1 MREETIEELT
11 AALTETQEQLESA
24 NKDIDFYQ
32 HEKKRL
38 MSASSFQGESY
49 VSAGQ
54 QVRAMQNERAE
65 LLRQLDAARGQTGLA
80 NESVDRV
87 QALLNSERQ
96 ANATLRKRQELAS
109 LQDELMV
116 AHETIDIEQQKNEG
130 LRHDIRSL
138 QDTIVTLK
146 DDIIDA
152 QADVQAAIQ
161 ASEIERQTQDLLRDE
176 IKALEDK
183 YRAEVLAS
191 VQATAERIATQ
202 QQSESQTPHS
212 DPDPSSGK
220 DYFRPPTGRSQ
231 NGNDHGTTSASP
243 VASPG
248 QLNGSAKSPRSQAA
262 SPDPQAKSPGSESG
276 FRTIHGRHRPDGSLG
291 GYRINRTAQRK
302 HSENLYESSI
312 LYERSE
318 ERSLRTQTSH
328 SDDPSA
334 TNSKE
339 ARPGEG
345 WQTPAKQTNENETV
359 HWS

>member
-1 MREETIEELT
+1 MWLNVAKLTIAVKIDPSKERLGEALTGLSMREETIEELT
-11 AALTETQEQLESA
+11 TALTETQGQLESA

-54 QVRAMQNERAE
+54 QVRAIQNERAE

-116 AHETIDIEQQKNEG
+116 AHETIDIEQQKNKG

-152 QADVQAAIQ
+152 QADVQAAI
-161 ASEIERQTQDLLRDE
+161 
-176 IKALEDK
+176 
-183 YRAEVLAS
+183 
-191 VQATAERIATQ
+191 
-202 QQSESQTPHS
+202 
-212 DPDPSSGK
+212 
-220 DYFRPPTGRSQ
+220 
-231 NGNDHGTTSASP
+231 
-243 VASPG
+243 
-248 QLNGSAKSPRSQAA
+248 
-262 SPDPQAKSPGSESG
+262 
-276 FRTIHGRHRPDGSLG
+276 
-291 GYRINRTAQRK
+291 
-302 HSENLYESSI
+302 
-312 LYERSE
+312 
-318 ERSLRTQTSH
+318 
-328 SDDPSA
+328 
-334 TNSKE
+334 
-339 ARPGEG
+339 
-345 WQTPAKQTNENETV
+345 
-359 HWS
+359 